1 MRTKLIGEGQRAD
14 TWRNRARDPAFT
26 AMLVAQ
32 CLIIFAIPFAAV
44 GYEGVRE
51 VVALLFF
58 IFTFVVCLIWPG
70 RVATTLAILAFI
82 SGLAGYALERME
94 PSTTIALI
102 LVFIGAVSGFVVA
115 TYALGYATL
124 APGRVTFH
132 RVLGAIALYLNIGLM
147 FGAILRDIPNDLV
160 FHSKFFDQYSGRRG
174 LAGLWPNTLFQLC
187 HPYIDRLWR
196 HRAGPS
202 RYPHARQCRGH
213 HRPIVSGDPARSPDH
228 AGASRGAAALL
239 TKTPARPRDFE
250 RWIDG
255 RRPRSGWKS
264 REQGA

>member
-58 IFTFVVCLIWPG
+58 IFTFLVCLISPG

-102 LVFIGAVSGFVVA
+102 LVFIGAVSAFVVA

-147 FGAILRDIPNDLV
+147 FGAIYRMIWYFIPSSLTNIPGDA
-160 FHSKFFDQYSGRRG
+160 GC
-174 LAGLWPNTLFQLC
+174 GLWPDTLFQLC
-187 HPYIDRLWR
+187 HPTSTGFGDIVPVHPVIRMLVNVEAIIGQLYPATLLARL
-196 HRAGPS
+196 
-202 RYPHARQCRGH
+202 
-213 HRPIVSGDPARSPDH
+213 ITLEL
-228 AGASRGAAALL
+228 RGA
-239 TKTPARPRDFE
+239 
-250 RWIDG
+250 
-255 RRPRSGWKS
+255 RRRS
-264 REQGA
+264 